1 MGSREKRSGLSGS
14 KLSGSKKGWKEQ
26 FPAQGEEKGWTICRE
41 KRKINDRERWAKGVF
56 VLAVVKSTVRS
67 VYRGFLILFALSFL
81 LLSTVLL
88 LAFLANPQLMWESV
102 QQAFGMV
109 K

>member
-1 MGSREKRSGLSGS
+1 MS
-14 KLSGSKKGWKEQ
+14 
-26 FPAQGEEKGWTICRE
+26 
-41 KRKINDRERWAKGVF
+41 
-56 VLAVVKSTVRS
+56 VVKSTMRS
-67 VYRGFLILFALSFL
+67 MYRGLLIILILSFM

-109 K
+109 P

>member
-1 MGSREKRSGLSGS
+1 M
-14 KLSGSKKGWKEQ
+14 
-26 FPAQGEEKGWTICRE
+26 
-41 KRKINDRERWAKGVF
+41 
-56 VLAVVKSTVRS
+56 AVVKSTVRS